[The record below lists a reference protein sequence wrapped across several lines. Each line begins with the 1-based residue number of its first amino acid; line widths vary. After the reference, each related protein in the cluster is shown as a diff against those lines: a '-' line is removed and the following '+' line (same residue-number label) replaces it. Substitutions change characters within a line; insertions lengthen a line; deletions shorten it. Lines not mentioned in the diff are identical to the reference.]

1 MDPTSQFGLWL
12 REKRRAL
19 DLTQLELAEKVGCS
33 DSAIRLIEAGQRR
46 PSRQVAALLAEH
58 LGISLHERERFLSW
72 ARDSHGSNGHSARP
86 TPQAEGPGDVPTN
99 LKEEP
104 TRFLGRA
111 EEIAGI
117 ERLLLHGSMR
127 LLTLTGPPGVGK
139 TRLALAVASK
149 VLHSHTAVGVERAPS
164 APDAPAR
171 DFRDGVFFVGLAAI
185 SDPDLVAAGIAH
197 GLGLRES
204 TSTPFELLKGHLWGK
219 RLLLVLDN
227 FEHVLEA
234 AALISSLMPECPGV
248 CWLVT
253 SREPLHVRGEQQF
266 EVSSLPWPAGATL
279 PVEEMLQYPAMSLFV
294 ERARAVDASFR
305 LSEENAPA
313 VAALCEAA
321 DGLPLAIELVA
332 ARVKLLPPAA
342 LAQRFRPGHPG
353 ASLPLLSGGH
363 RDLPERHRT
372 LRGAIGWS
380 YDLLNNDERVLFA
393 RLGVFAGGYTLA
405 SVEAVC
411 NARGDLDTPV
421 LDGLASLLDKSLV
434 KREETGVDEP
444 RYSMLATIR
453 EYAAERLEESD
464 EAERVRGWYLEYYLA
479 LAQAARPH
487 LLGAD
492 QRTWLAKLDAEQAN
506 VRSALRWAIDE
517 GRTEVAA
524 RIAVAL
530 LAYWYVRGNIS
541 EGRAWLEEVAGRD
554 EMHSLPVSL
563 RAEVTSAAGTLA
575 SAQCD
580 LEPAIRLLDA
590 SLALAR
596 QAQDKRVTSDT
607 LRNLGTAEILRGDY
621 ARAESLLREVLSLSK
636 EIGEQR
642 RMAVALHNL
651 AWVAFFTSDY
661 GQAQS
666 LEAEA
671 VPLFQEVGDKWHAEL
686 ARALWG
692 LALCRDDQPDQAE
705 IMAGQVITAL
715 QGLEGNNLALGLATT
730 CMAEVARQGGDNPM
744 AVQLYRKS
752 LREEGDTG
760 SFAPRVLNLLG
771 LGSLAA
777 IEGDTERAT
786 VLFGA
791 LDGLAARLKARVI
804 APSATVEYERGLA
817 ATRAALDSA
826 QWAAA
831 WAKGRA
837 MSLDEAVAFAL
848 DERGPNP

>member
-1 MDPTSQFGLWL
+1 MDGTTQFGVWL

-58 LGISLHERERFLSW
+58 LGIPTHERNRFLSW
-72 ARDSHGSNGHSARP
+72 AREPHGSDGHSAELI
-86 TPQAEGPGDVPTN
+86 PQAEGSGEVPTN

-104 TRFLGRA
+104 TRFIGRD
-111 EEIAGI
+111 EEIAAI

-139 TRLALAVASK
+139 TRLALAVAAK
-149 VLHSHTAVGVERAPS
+149 ILHSQPTAGVGPYPS
-164 APDAPAR
+164 PQDAPPR

-197 GLGLRES
+197 GIGLRES
-204 TSTPFELLKGHLWGK
+204 TTTPFELLKGHLKSK

-234 AALISSLMPECPGV
+234 ASLISGLVPESPGV

-266 EVSSLPWPAGATL
+266 EVPSMPRPGGETL
-279 PVEEMLQYPAMSLFV
+279 PVEEMLQYPAVALFV
-294 ERARAVDASFR
+294 ERAQAVDARFR

-313 VAALCEAA
+313 VATLCEAV

-342 LAQRFRPGHPG
+342 LAQRFGPGHGG

-380 YDLLNNDERVLFA
+380 YDLLNNDERALFA
-393 RLGVFAGGYTLA
+393 RLGVFAGGYTLP

-411 NARGDLDTPV
+411 NARGDLDMSV

-434 KREETGVDEP
+434 KRDDTWGDEP

-453 EYAAERLEESD
+453 EYSAARLEESG
-464 EAERVRGWYLEYYLA
+464 EAERVRGWCLEYYLA

-487 LLGAD
+487 LLSAD
-492 QRTWLAKLDAEQAN
+492 QRTWLAMLDAEQAN
-506 VRSALRWAIDE
+506 VRAALRWAIDR
-517 GRTEVAA
+517 GRIEVAA

-541 EGRAWLEEVAGRD
+541 EGRAWLEEIARRE

-563 RAEVTSAAGTLA
+563 QAEVTGAAGALA

-580 LEPAIRLLDA
+580 LEPAIRLLDT
-590 SLALAR
+590 SLALSR
-596 QAQDKRVTSDT
+596 QAQDKEMTSDT

-636 EIGEQR
+636 ELGQHR
-642 RMAVALHNL
+642 RGAIALHNL
-651 AWVAFFTSDY
+651 AWVAFFTGDY
-661 GQAQS
+661 GQAQA

-671 VPLFQEVGDKWHAEL
+671 APLFQEVGDKWHAGL

-692 LALCRDDQPDQAE
+692 LALCREGQPNQAE
-705 IMAGQVITAL
+705 IMANQVITEL
-715 QGLEGNNLALGLATT
+715 QGLEGNNLTLGLAIT
-730 CMAEVARQGGDNPM
+730 CLAEVARHRGDN
-744 AVQLYRKS
+744 ATARQLYRKS

-760 SFAPRVLNLLG
+760 SFAPKVLNLMG

-777 IEGDTERAT
+777 MEGDAERAT

-791 LDGLAARLKARVI
+791 LDGLASRLKARVI
-804 APSATVEYERGLA
+804 APSAAPEYERGLA
-817 ATRAALDSA
+817 AAKASIHEA

-831 WAKGRA
+831 WSRSRA

-848 DERGPNP
+848 AEAGPI